1 MTTQQLTQ
9 QLVERNCQRAQ
20 LLNPEPDQV
29 AQWED
34 DGGPAE
40 PERPSRVARA
50 FETIGR
56 AHAGMPYHGG
66 YHYIGRGR

>member
-9 QLVERNCQRAQ
+9 QLVERNIRRSQ
-20 LLNPEPDQV
+20 LLNPEP
-29 AQWED
+29 AQLAGWED
-34 DGGPAE
+34 DGGPAA
-40 PERPSRVARA
+40 PERPSRVTRA

-66 YHYIGRGR
+66 WHYIGRSR